1 VRAGHST
8 ITLAAKTE
16 LTLIPIGGGVHV
28 DMDAGSLYFSAAENE
43 LVEVHAQ
50 EALLRPEAAQPTQAR
65 ITILAPKVVQ
75 ISAVH
80 GGLNFS
86 YREEFRNLP
95 EGQTHR
101 TYLDAGDE
109 PQVANG
115 SAGLKGRDGWQGSVF
130 HGGRRCGN
138 RRRACGE
145 GSCRLGVRKPAGE
158 SLPALELELM

>member
-1 VRAGHST
+1 VRARHST

-65 ITILAPKVVQ
+65 ITILAPKVLQ

-95 EGQTHR
+95 EGQTCR
-101 TYLDAGDE
+101 TYLEAADE

-115 SAGLKGRDGWQGSVF
+115 SAGLKAVMAGKAAYFMVAAGAAIGGVLVERAHAGSAS
-130 HGGRRCGN
+130 GN
-138 RRRACGE
+138 
-145 GSCRLGVRKPAGE
+145 LPE
-158 SLPALELELM
+158 SPYQP

>member
-28 DMDAGSLYFSAAENE
+28 DMDPGSLYFSAPENE

-50 EALLRPEAAQPTQAR
+50 EALLGPEAAQPTQAR
-65 ITILAPKVVQ
+65 ITILAPKVLQ

-95 EGQTHR
+95 EGQTYR
-101 TYLDAGDE
+101 TYLDAADE

-115 SAGLKGRDGWQGSVF
+115 SAGLKAVMGGKAAYFMAAAGAAIGGLLVEGARAGSAS
-130 HGGRRCGN
+130 GN
-138 RRRACGE
+138 
-145 GSCRLGVRKPAGE
+145 LPE
-158 SLPALELELM
+158 SPYQP